1 MITWK
6 ITRSCINNN
15 MDFGLK
21 SLLLRPFYIS
31 YNTCIS
37 IYIDSGNVFSLF
49 LDFRKAF
56 DRVNHEILL
65 SMLNTCG
72 VWGIAL
78 FTGST
83 HINVTSR
90 EQYVSINNVD
100 SNPRFIQCGVPQGS
114 ILGPLLF
121 IIFINDIT
129 RCSNKFKYIL
139 YEDHSTL

>member
-31 YNTCIS
+31 FNTCIS
-37 IYIDSGNVFSLF
+37 IYINSGNVVFSLF

-78 FTGST
+78 YTGSA
-83 HINVTSR
+83 HINLTIR
-90 EQYVSINNVD
+90 EQHVSINNVYRLK
-100 SNPRFIQCGVPQGS
+100 P
-114 ILGPLLF
+114 
-121 IIFINDIT
+121 
-129 RCSNKFKYIL
+129 
-139 YEDHSTL
+139 